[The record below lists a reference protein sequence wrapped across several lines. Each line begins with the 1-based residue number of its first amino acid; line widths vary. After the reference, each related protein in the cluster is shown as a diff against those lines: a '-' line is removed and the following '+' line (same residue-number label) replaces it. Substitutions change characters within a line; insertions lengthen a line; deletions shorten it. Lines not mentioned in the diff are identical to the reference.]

1 MTLTPHRSI
10 VRNNIA
16 MQNTNDNDQ
25 PNPSPSEPT
34 PTTGNYVIVS
44 ALRTLKILEA
54 FGTPPHSFSLAD
66 IVALTGIDKGQ
77 AFRSLKTLEE
87 AGFLSADQAT
97 YTLTGKIV
105 RLSRAV
111 LQLQTPSLTEAS
123 RSYMDQLHADTGE
136 TLHLFIRSGDFAV
149 CIDTRESR
157 HTVRVGSILGTSI
170 ALNAGAV
177 PKAILANL
185 PEQELDHY
193 LANMPGATRYTDR
206 TLMDQEPLRAEL
218 ALIRE
223 RGYSISDEDF
233 DADARGV
240 GAAIFDAAGTV
251 IGGISVG
258 GPSSRITDALLA
270 DFSQQISSVASLI
283 SLRLGHLVQP
293 RR

>member
-1 MTLTPHRSI
+1 M
-10 VRNNIA
+10 RNNIA
-16 MQNTNDNDQ
+16 MRNTRDK
-25 PNPSPSEPT
+25 PLEVTPSEPT
-34 PTTGNYVIVS
+34 PAAGNYVIAS

-54 FGTPPHSFSLAD
+54 FATPPHSFSLAD

-77 AFRSLKTLEE
+77 TFRSLKTLEE
-87 AGFLSADQAT
+87 AGFLSTDQAT
-97 YTLTGKIV
+97 YSLTAKIV
-105 RLSRAV
+105 GLSRAV

-123 RSYMDQLHADTGE
+123 RTYMNQLHADTGE
-136 TLHLFIRSGDFAV
+136 TLHLFIRSDDFAV

-170 ALNAGAV
+170 ALYAGAV

-185 PEQELDHY
+185 PEAEREEY
-193 LANMPGATRYTDR
+193 LARMPGATRYTDR
-206 TLMDQEPLRAEL
+206 TVMDQESLRTEL
-218 ALIRE
+218 AVIRE

-240 GAAIFDAAGTV
+240 GAAIFDASGTV

-258 GPSSRITDALLA
+258 GPSSRIDDALLA
-270 DFSQQISSVASLI
+270 DFSKQISSVASLI
-283 SLRLGHLVQP
+283 SFRLGHLLQP